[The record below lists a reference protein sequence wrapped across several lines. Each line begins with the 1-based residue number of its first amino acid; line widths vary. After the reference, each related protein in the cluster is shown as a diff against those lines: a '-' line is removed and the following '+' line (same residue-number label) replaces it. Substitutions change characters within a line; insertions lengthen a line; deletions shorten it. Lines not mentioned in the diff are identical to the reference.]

1 MITDKVYQM
10 DVVNL
15 AFLGDAVYELLVRE
29 LISTENRKVNELHK
43 SAIHFVSANN
53 QCEDLE
59 KIWGYLDERE
69 QAIVRRARNKRLHAP
84 KHTKPQVYT
93 LATGF
98 EALFGA
104 LYLSG
109 EMTRIKDLFLK
120 IKEGK
125 DGYNR

>member
-29 LISTENRKVNELHK
+29 LISTENKKVNELHK
-43 SAIHFVSANN
+43 SAINFVSANN
-53 QCEDLE
+53 QCEDLD
-59 KIWGYLDERE
+59 KIWDELDERE
-69 QAIVRRARNKRLHAP
+69 QAIVKRARNKRLHAP

-109 EMTRIKDLFLK
+109 EKTRIRDLFLK

-125 DGYNR
+125 TWI

>member
-29 LISTENRKVNELHK
+29 LISTENKRVNELHK
-43 SAIHFVSANN
+43 SAINFVSANN

-59 KIWGYLDERE
+59 KIWDCLDERE
-69 QAIVRRARNKRLHAP
+69 QSIVRRARNKRLHAP

-109 EMTRIKDLFLK
+109 EKTRIKDLFLK